1 METLKLYIMK
11 ILVRVTIYLFTILM
25 LSSCNNGWSVG
36 NIDIH
41 AEDSMY
47 TFVEVLDQ
55 DSTSHFYSD
64 HIRFDS
70 DNWCFVHHQWEVV
83 RKK

>member
-1 METLKLYIMK
+1 MKL
-11 ILVRVTIYLFTILM
+11 LVRVIILGFIIFM
-25 LSSCNNGWSVG
+25 VSSCSNGWSVG
-36 NIDIH
+36 NIDVH
-41 AEDSMY
+41 SEDSMY

-64 HIRFDS
+64 HVRFNKDM
-70 DNWCFVHHQWEVV
+70 WCFTHNQWEVV

>member
-1 METLKLYIMK
+1 M
-11 ILVRVTIYLFTILM
+11 LVRVIILGCIIFM
-25 LSSCNNGWSVG
+25 VSSCSNGWSVG
-36 NIDIH
+36 NIDVH
-41 AEDSMY
+41 SEDSMY

-64 HIRFDS
+64 HVRFNKDM
-70 DNWCFVHHQWEVV
+70 WCFTHNQWEVV

>member
-1 METLKLYIMK
+1 METLKL
-11 ILVRVTIYLFTILM
+11 LVRVIMLGFITLM
-25 LSSCNNGWSVG
+25 LSSCSNGWSVG
-36 NIDIH
+36 NVDIN

-64 HIRFDS
+64 HIRFNRDM
-70 DNWCFVHHQWEVV
+70 WCFVHNQWEVV

>member
-1 METLKLYIMK
+1 MEILKLLVQVI
-11 ILVRVTIYLFTILM
+11 ILAFTTLM
-25 LSSCNNGWSVG
+25 LSSCSNGWSVG
-36 NIDIH
+36 NLDIN

-55 DSTSHFYSD
+55 DSISHFYSD
-64 HIRFDS
+64 HVRFNKDM
-70 DNWCFVHHQWEVV
+70 WCFTHNQWEVV

>member
-1 METLKLYIMK
+1 MNTIK
-11 ILVRVTIYLFTILM
+11 ILVRVIIFVFTILM
-25 LSSCNNGWSVG
+25 FSSCNNGWSVG
-36 NIDIH
+36 NIDIN

-64 HIRFDS
+64 HIRFNT
-70 DNWCFVHHQWEVV
+70 DNWCFVHSRWEIV

>member
-1 METLKLYIMK
+1 METLKL
-11 ILVRVTIYLFTILM
+11 LVRVIILVFTTLM
-25 LSSCNNGWSVG
+25 LSSCSNGWSVAG
-36 NIDIH
+36 LDMDS
-41 AEDSMY
+41 EDSMY

-64 HIRFDS
+64 HVRFDK
-70 DNWCFVHHQWEVV
+70 DMWCFTHSRWEIV

>member
-1 METLKLYIMK
+1 M
-11 ILVRVTIYLFTILM
+11 LVRVIISGCFILM

-36 NIDIH
+36 NIDVH